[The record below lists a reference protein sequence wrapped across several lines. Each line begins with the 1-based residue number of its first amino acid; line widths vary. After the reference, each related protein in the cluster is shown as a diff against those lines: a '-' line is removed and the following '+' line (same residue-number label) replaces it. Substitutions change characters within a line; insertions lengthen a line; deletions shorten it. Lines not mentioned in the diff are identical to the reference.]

1 MRNNVMLWKM
11 AKLHRCINYCSFIW
25 GGQQKKKNE
34 SRHIFIL
41 FRFRRYYKKIHLASY
56 SFRVFRQTMYC
67 HDLLR
72 LPARELADEVT
83 KMITYFSVNLTCQLR
98 WKNRKLRYEISI
110 KKNQEDTLV
119 LTALSKMYEKIF
131 VDQMYC
137 IFINHFSL
145 NMSGFLK
152 QHFLL
157 QRPSENY

>member
-1 MRNNVMLWKM
+1 
-11 AKLHRCINYCSFIW
+11 
-25 GGQQKKKNE
+25 
-34 SRHIFIL
+34 
-41 FRFRRYYKKIHLASY
+41 
-56 SFRVFRQTMYC
+56 MYC

-83 KMITYFSVNLTCQLR
+83 KMITYFSVNLTCQLE

-119 LTALSKMYEKIF
+119 VTALSKMYEKIF

-157 QRPSENY
+157 QRPSENYRAFEKHKQQTAVAPAVELENTFDCPQS